1 MLMNIVMLK
10 DQTGVITDQ
19 SIIHHLLETLKVQVG
34 EELKCGLLNGDLC
47 LGKVIEINAEV
58 CKLSLG
64 QFTKAQQPWFA
75 LIVGLSRPQTS
86 KKIMEHATTFGAKKI
101 HFYKAA
107 LSEKS
112 YTTSKVFTKEESD
125 ELFLAGLSQSAIYTQ
140 RPELKI
146 DQFNPAKEYADKK
159 QKFILDLKAT
169 KSFLDYKDEIDFN
182 QTIYLSIGPERGFI
196 SEDLN
201 HFMEAGFKPV
211 KISSTVLRVEHA
223 VYSSIAQ
230 LEMLKGKY

>member
-1 MLMNIVMLK
+1 MNIIILK
-10 DQTGVITDQ
+10 DQTGIITEQ
-19 SIIHHLLETLKVQVG
+19 AVLTHLLETLKVQVG
-34 EELKCGLLNGDLC
+34 DELKCGLLNGQLC
-47 LGKVIEINAEV
+47 LGKVLEV
-58 CKLSLG
+58 DTKVCRLDLSN
-64 QFTKAQQPWFA
+64 FTNAQQPWFE

-86 KKIMEHATTFGAKKI
+86 KKVMEHATTFGVKKI

-112 YTTSKVFTKEESD
+112 YISSKVFTERESD

-140 RPELKI
+140 RPELHI
-146 DQFNPAKEYADKK
+146 DQFNPAQMYADKK
-159 QKFILDLKAT
+159 QKFILDLNAT
-169 KSFLDYKDEIDFN
+169 KSFLDYRDSIDFN
-182 QTIYLSIGPERGFI
+182 QTIHLSIGPERGFI
-196 SEDLN
+196 KEDLER
-201 HFMEAGFKPV
+201 FYQAGFQPV